1 MLFDRLGMQPGK
13 TPNNKKLLVIGA
25 SGGVGSIMTQ
35 LAARLTSL
43 TVIGTAS
50 RPETQAWVKELGAHH
65 VIDHS
70 RPIAAELKRIGIP
83 EVDYVVSLTQTD
95 SATWRRLWKRSRRKA
110 SSA

>member
-1 MLFDRLGMQPGK
+1 MLFDRLGLQPGK
-13 TPNNKKLLVIGA
+13 TPNNKKLLIIGA

-83 EVDYVVSLTQTD
+83 AVDYVVSLTQTD
-95 SATWRRLWKRSRRKA
+95 STWTRSWKPSHRKA